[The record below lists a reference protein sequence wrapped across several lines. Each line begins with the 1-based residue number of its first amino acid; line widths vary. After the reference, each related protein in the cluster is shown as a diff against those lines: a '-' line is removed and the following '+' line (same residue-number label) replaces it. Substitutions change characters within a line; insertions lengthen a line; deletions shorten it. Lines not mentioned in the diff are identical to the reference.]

1 MKNRILGSLT
11 LRIKTSF
18 ACPLLSSVGC
28 SMNLASVRRIS
39 KLCDRRLEAKVSEVT
54 LSITSERSTPRH

>member
-1 MKNRILGSLT
+1 MKNRMLGSLT
-11 LRIKTSF
+11 LRITTSF
-18 ACPLLSSVGC
+18 ACPLLLSVGC

-54 LSITSERSTPRH
+54 LSIASERSTPQH